1 MPEPSDLSFD
11 AVTALQDT
19 DDPHLFGASIHPL
32 WTVGDKANGGY
43 LLALLGRAAR
53 VTARRHGG
61 RDWEVLSSSITYL
74 RAPDLGP
81 AMVRTTLLRSG
92 RTAGHVRAVLSQ
104 GEKDI

>member
-43 LLALLGRAAR
+43 LQALLGRAAR
-53 VTARRHGG
+53 PRSARR
-61 RDWEVLSSSITYL
+61 
-74 RAPDLGP
+74 
-81 AMVRTTLLRSG
+81 
-92 RTAGHVRAVLSQ
+92 
-104 GEKDI
+104 